1 MFIIGRDFSVQLTS
15 ETFWNLP
22 KFSKLDRKRH
32 YPQNAYKIDTEA
44 DRESVELFFKLL
56 AHFDPACIDW
66 IRKTELL
73 GLCREFKCV
82 DLRRKIEAAA
92 STSRNLH
99 NTAVTER
106 LHDLEVIVCELQNEA
121 RETQATRL
129 ALESQMATSE
139 ILFTESQ
146 QTIQTLSDQVAHY
159 SALCQS
165 LSDTVT
171 RLLLQVESLTNQV
184 NVLAQNQPPLAAA
197 YTDSSRTVSS
207 VPCS

>member
-1 MFIIGRDFSVQLTS
+1 MPTRSTRKLTGS
-15 ETFWNLP
+15 LPSCSSSSSPTSIQPVSTGLGKPSSLVCVESSSASIFAERSKRPPLHPET
-22 KFSKLDRKRH
+22 
-32 YPQNAYKIDTEA
+32 
-44 DRESVELFFKLL
+44 
-56 AHFDPACIDW
+56 
-66 IRKTELL
+66 
-73 GLCREFKCV
+73 V
-82 DLRRKIEAAA
+82 D
-92 STSRNLH
+92 

-184 NVLAQNQPPLAAA
+184 TVLAQNQPPLAAA